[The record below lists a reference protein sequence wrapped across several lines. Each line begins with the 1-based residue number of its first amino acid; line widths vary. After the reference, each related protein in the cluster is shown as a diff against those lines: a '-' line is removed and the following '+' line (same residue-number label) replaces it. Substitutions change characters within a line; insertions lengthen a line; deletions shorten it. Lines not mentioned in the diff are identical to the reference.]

1 MISINFMGP
10 LRVLAT
16 SMLLAWVTAFASPA
30 WSQEYGLPELI
41 QLAINN
47 HPSVKSS
54 LAGEKAARQA
64 IDSVEWQAYPT
75 PSITVEGA
83 KASASDLNYRGDDKV
98 TTLRLSQPLYS
109 GGAYTAQVERAKASL
124 QVAQA
129 TTREASLQIAQKIV
143 VYYTDWLSA
152 ELKAQSWRRSVA
164 IHQKLLQ
171 SAKNRIAQGVSAASD
186 LVLVQGRLDATN
198 AEVFSSALQ
207 AELALN
213 RLREQLDLPLTAE
226 RLKTTM
232 TLPSSAAASLENL
245 LLDAESVSPSIQ
257 KAKAQMLVAQANASE
272 RRSALQP
279 DVSLRFERQ
288 IGNFAIANTSPENR
302 VLLSVTTKFG
312 AGLSSFTNI
321 SAARSLEES
330 SQLDI
335 QIQRRILRE
344 QVANDYSTSKSFK
357 ERLQVLNR
365 SLEASQAVLDSFER
379 QFANGR
385 KSWLDLMTIT
395 REVAQN
401 EVQIADMKANEM
413 QTAWRLH
420 ILTTGSYFPTSSRP

>member
-1 MISINFMGP
+1 MINLADQWRTVSTGM
-10 LRVLAT
+10 VLAWAIAYPT
-16 SMLLAWVTAFASPA
+16 PS

-41 QLAINN
+41 QLAVNS
-47 HPSVKSS
+47 HPSVQSS
-54 LAGEKAARQA
+54 LSAEKAARQT
-64 IDSVEWQAYPT
+64 IDSVQWQAYPT

-98 TTLRLSQPLYS
+98 TTLRLSQPIYS
-109 GGAYTAQVERAKASL
+109 GGAYTAQMERAKANL

-129 TTREASLQIAQKIV
+129 TTRESSLQIAQKV
-143 VYYTDWLSA
+143 VSCYADWLSA
-152 ELKAQSWRRSVA
+152 ELKAQSWRRSVV

-198 AEVFSSALQ
+198 AELFSSALQ

-213 RLREQLDLPLTAE
+213 RLREQLGLPLTAE

-232 TLPSSAAASLENL
+232 TLPNSAASPLENL
-245 LLDAESVSPSIQ
+245 LLDAENVSPSIQ
-257 KAKAQMLVAQANASE
+257 KAKAQLLVAQANASE
-272 RRSALQP
+272 RQSALQP
-279 DVSLRFERQ
+279 DVNLRFERQ

-312 AGLSSFTNI
+312 AGLSSFANI

-335 QIQRRILRE
+335 QIQRRSLRE

-365 SLEASQAVLDSFER
+365 SLEASQAVFDSFER